1 MSKHMRQNRAVALDL
16 DRDLHSITRTVA
28 YYAKVEKLR
37 GTSQQKV
44 KTNQIQLRTFSI
56 PLLLTTGY
64 LVPLPYQLADCG
76 CSRPQISLSVGT
88 YFNSVTLTSFE

>member
-1 MSKHMRQNRAVALDL
+1 MRQNRAVALDL
-16 DRDLHSITRTVA
+16 DRDLHPITRTVA

-64 LVPLPYQLADCG
+64 LVPLFLPAGWLRLLVLLA
-76 CSRPQISLSVGT
+76 
-88 YFNSVTLTSFE
+88 YN